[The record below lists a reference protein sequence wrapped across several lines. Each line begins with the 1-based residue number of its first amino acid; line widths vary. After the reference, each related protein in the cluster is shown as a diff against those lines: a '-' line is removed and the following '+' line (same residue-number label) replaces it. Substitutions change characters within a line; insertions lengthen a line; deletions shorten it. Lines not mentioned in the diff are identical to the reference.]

1 MVLILNMML
10 FDLLKKMEWEI
21 KGFIFVFVGIIFYK
35 YWKKKIKSK
44 EKN

>member
-21 KGFIFVFVGIIFYK
+21 KGFIFIFCWDNFLK
-35 YWKKKIKSK
+35 ILKKKIKSK